1 MAFLRSRRIFLALGA
16 AFAFTAAAWL
26 GGLAVVPALFGHDVG
41 AGFAS
46 VERSLCALGGT
57 PPDIVIGGDSRAKQQ
72 VEPLILE
79 EITGKRAINVA
90 EAVTFGGDLP
100 TLANAL
106 RKQPGVLAESPVLIL
121 SVSVP
126 GFNDLALDDLP
137 AAAVLNWAPRD
148 HLRVAFRAPGKYA
161 GYLFGWYLP
170 FLKRHWAHRRK
181 GTGFACEEGVALQ
194 PALMASRGFRPHH
207 QQVDTL
213 KPAGRFQTRE
223 DFLLDGGRRR
233 AFAKALEYLAAS
245 PARAILLYNAPM
257 TREWREDPAH
267 AVDVE
272 MEHRF
277 ADLVAAEAARHP
289 KVRFVDFVR
298 NPPEDLESEH
308 FADNY
313 HLNGK
318 GSPRFTRRLAGLLRD
333 LGWVE
338 AMPSAGAAEEI
349 P

>member
-1 MAFLRSRRIFLALGA
+1 MPAASLLAL
-16 AFAFTAAAWL
+16 
-26 GGLAVVPALFGHDVG
+26 LALVPSLFGHDVG

-46 VERSLCALGGT
+46 VEKNLCALGGDR
-57 PPDIVIGGDSRAKQQ
+57 PDIVIGGDSRAKQQ

-79 EITGKRAINVA
+79 AMTGRKAINVA

-106 RKQPGVLAESPVLIL
+106 RKQPRVLAGSPVLIL

-137 AAAVLNWAPRD
+137 AAAVLNWTPGD
-148 HLRVAFRAPGKYA
+148 HFRVAIRSPGKYA

-170 FLKRHWAHRRK
+170 FLKRHWTHRRK
-181 GTGFACEEGVALQ
+181 GTGFACEEGMTLQ

-207 QQVDTL
+207 QRVDTL
-213 KPAGRFQTRE
+213 KPDGKTQARE
-223 DFLLDGGRRR
+223 DFLLDGGRHR
-233 AFAKALEYLAAS
+233 AFAQALAYLAAS

-272 MEHRF
+272 MENRF

-289 KVRFVDFVR
+289 KVEFVDFVKD
-298 NPPEDLESEH
+298 PPEDLASAH
-308 FADNY
+308 FADNF
-313 HLNGK
+313 HLNEK
-318 GSPRFTRRLAGLLRD
+318 GSPLFTRRLAGILIRK
-333 LGWVE
+333 GWVE
-338 AMPSAGAAEEI
+338 ASDSAGSAEEI